1 MLKVSAPGKCIL
13 LGEHAVVY
21 GHPALAVSID
31 MRLEINIKKL
41 SSKSEYHM
49 IEGKE
54 IKRNHH
60 PHIFDAI
67 NEIWGSDRQKLAFEI
82 REGNSNICRPWI
94 IGCCAIS
101 TISMGLI
108 TLKNEKIDLEKISSI
123 AHKLEADSQGGLAS
137 PMDSSTSTHG
147 GCILLANEKL
157 REKLATILGFGQQK
171 NGKFIHLNY
180 IKISR
185 TLRL

>member
-1 MLKVSAPGKCIL
+1 
-13 LGEHAVVY
+13 
-21 GHPALAVSID
+21 

-41 SSKSEYHM
+41 SSKSEHHT

-67 NEIWGSDRQKLAFEI
+67 NEIWGSDSQKLAFEI
-82 REGNSNICRPWI
+82 SSEIPTSAGLGSS
-94 IGCCAIS
+94 AALS
-101 TISMGLI
+101 VAISMGLI

-123 AHKLEADSQGGLAS
+123 AHKLEADSQGGLAVNGFFNFY
-137 PMDSSTSTHG
+137 HG

-157 REKLATILGFGQQK
+157 GK
-171 NGKFIHLNY
+171 NWLY
-180 IKISR
+180 SR
-185 TLRL
+185 F